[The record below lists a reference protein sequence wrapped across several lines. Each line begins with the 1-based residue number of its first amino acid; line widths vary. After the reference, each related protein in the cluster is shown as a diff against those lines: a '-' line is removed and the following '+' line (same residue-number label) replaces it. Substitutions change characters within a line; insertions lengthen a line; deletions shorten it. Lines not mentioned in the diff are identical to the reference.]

1 MEVFAQRAREIMAR
15 EGLTLQEVARRAG
28 VSHAAVHGWLTLND
42 VRLSTL
48 RKLAAALG
56 VEPHELLK
64 PAQDPRQPG
73 EAAQDQGAAARIICP
88 HCGKAVTLFV
98 DK

>member
-1 MEVFAQRAREIMAR
+1 MEVFAQRAREVMAR

-56 VEPHELLK
+56 VEPYELLK
-64 PAQDPRQPG
+64 PVQDQG

-88 HCGKAVTLFV
+88 HCGKVVTLLV